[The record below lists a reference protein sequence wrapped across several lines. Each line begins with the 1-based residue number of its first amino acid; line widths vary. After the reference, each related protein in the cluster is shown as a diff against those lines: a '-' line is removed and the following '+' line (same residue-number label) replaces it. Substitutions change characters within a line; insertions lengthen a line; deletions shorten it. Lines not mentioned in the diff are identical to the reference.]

1 MPKTSSAWR
10 VHKFGGAALARG
22 GDVDR
27 VCGLVAGLVDERPV
41 LVVSAHQG
49 VTRLLREVAHEAAL
63 GRPAIERVRVRHR
76 GLLRELGLDPERV
89 DRLIRELGAVLD
101 AIARRGE
108 LGRRE
113 LDHVL
118 SFGERLSARIVAAAL
133 RARGIDATPVDAF
146 DLGFTSD
153 NAFGRARPLPGAGAR
168 IARSLAEVPGVP
180 VVTGFLA
187 QDPAGRLTT
196 LGRNGSDL
204 SAAILAEALGARE
217 LVLWKGVP
225 GVLTADPKLVSE
237 ARTLERLAFD
247 DALAL
252 ARAGADVLHP
262 DALAPVRRAGIG
274 VLVLDVH
281 APERG
286 GTRLVEAPGA
296 DEPLAIAGRTGLV
309 RLASAGDDRGLAAL
323 LGALAARDIE
333 ARHLEARAGVWE
345 LWLDEEEIGALG
357 EEALREGV
365 RLERDR
371 ALVQLVGG
379 AGPRATAR
387 VLERLAAAD
396 IAPLRIWAGTDE
408 CGPLLGLRGVEYV
421 TAIRCLHAALLDR
434 ALGAA

>member
-1 MPKTSSAWR
+1 MPETSSAWR

-22 GDVDR
+22 EDVRR
-27 VCGLVAGLVDERPV
+27 VCGLVAGLAGERPV
-41 LVVSAHQG
+41 LVVSAHLG
-49 VTRLLREVAHEAAL
+49 VTRLLREVAREAAL
-63 GRPAIERVRVRHR
+63 GRPALERVRVRHR

-89 DRLIRELGAVLD
+89 DGLTRELGTVLG

-133 RARGIDATPVDAF
+133 RAHGVDATPVDSF

-153 NAFGRARPLPGAGAR
+153 AAFGRARLLPGVGER

-225 GVLTADPKLVSE
+225 GVLTADPKLVGE

-274 VLVLDVH
+274 VRVLDVH
-281 APERG
+281 APEHG
-286 GTRLVEAPGA
+286 GTRLVEAPA
-296 DEPLAIAGRTGLV
+296 ASEPLAIAGRTGLV
-309 RLASAGDDRGLAAL
+309 RLTSVGDERGFAEL
-323 LGALAARDIE
+323 LGALAARE
-333 ARHLEARAGVWE
+333 VEVPVLEARAGVWE
-345 LWLDEEEIGALG
+345 AWLDGEVYGSLG
-357 EEALREGV
+357 DGSLAGSV
-365 RLERDR
+365 RVEHGR
-371 ALVQLVGG
+371 ALVQVVGG

-408 CGPLLGLRGVEYV
+408 RGPLLGLRGEQYV
-421 TAIRCLHAALLDR
+421 PALRCLHAALLER